1 MIKNIFMKSHFNNL
15 QKRITK
21 TVGLCSLA
29 FILCMPSFMRVTQDD
44 WEAPKEAK
52 VKKNPVVADQ
62 VTLAEGKKVF
72 EKECLSCHGKKGKGD
87 GPKAEELDKAVKDLG
102 SSKTQNQTDGELFW
116 KINEGKKPMPSTKKI
131 LSETQR
137 WQVVLYIRSFKK

>member
-1 MIKNIFMKSHFNNL
+1 MKADQNKLKSL
-15 QKRITK
+15 ISK
-21 TVGLCSLA
+21 TFVLCSLSVIVCT
-29 FILCMPSFMRVTQDD
+29 FSFMGVTQDD

-52 VKKNPVVADQ
+52 AKKNPVATDQ
-62 VTLAEGKKVF
+62 VTITEGKKVY

-102 SSKTQNQTDGELFW
+102 VAKTQNQTDGELFW
-116 KINEGKKPMPSTKKI
+116 KITEGKKPMPSTKKI

>member
-1 MIKNIFMKSHFNNL
+1 MKLHYNKS
-15 QKRITK
+15 QSRITK
-21 TVGLCSLA
+21 VLGVCSLA
-29 FILCMPSFMRVTQDD
+29 FVFCMLSFMRVTQDD

-52 VKKNPVVADQ
+52 AKKNPVAADQ
-62 VTLAEGKKVF
+62 VALTEGKKIY

-102 SSKTQNQTDGELFW
+102 LVKTQKQTDGELFW
-116 KINEGKKPMPSTKKI
+116 KITEGKKPMPSTKKT

-137 WQVVLYIRSFKK
+137 WQVVVYIRSFKK

>member
-1 MIKNIFMKSHFNNL
+1 MKAFQNKLQSLISKIFA
-15 QKRITK
+15 
-21 TVGLCSLA
+21 LCSLVLIA
-29 FILCMPSFMRVTQDD
+29 FIFSFMGTTQDD

-52 VKKNPVVADQ
+52 MKKNPVVADQ
-62 VTLAEGKKVF
+62 VAVTEGKKVY

-102 SSKTQNQTDGELFW
+102 SPKTQNQTDGELFW

-131 LSETQR
+131 LTETQR

>member
-1 MIKNIFMKSHFNNL
+1 MKTDFNKLQSRSIKTL
-15 QKRITK
+15 A
-21 TVGLCSLA
+21 VCSLA
-29 FILCMPSFMRVTQDD
+29 FIVCMFSFMSVAQED

-52 VKKNPVVADQ
+52 AKKNPVATDQ
-62 VTLAEGKKVF
+62 VALAEGKKVY

-102 SSKTQNQTDGELFW
+102 SPKTQNQTDGELFW

-131 LSETQR
+131 LTETQR
-137 WQVVLYIRSFKK
+137 WQVVLYIRTFKK